1 MCPRACSEAIVE
13 LSQQGSQ
20 DVVSCRLVDDVT
32 SQYAL
37 R

>member
-1 MCPRACSEAIVE
+1 MCLRACAEAVVE
-13 LSQQGSQ
+13 VSQPSTQ
-20 DVVSCRLVDDVT
+20 DVISCMLIDDVT

>member
-1 MCPRACSEAIVE
+1 MCPRACAEAIVE
-13 LSQQGSQ
+13 VSQQGSQ
-20 DVVSCRLVDDVT
+20 DVVSCMLNDDVT